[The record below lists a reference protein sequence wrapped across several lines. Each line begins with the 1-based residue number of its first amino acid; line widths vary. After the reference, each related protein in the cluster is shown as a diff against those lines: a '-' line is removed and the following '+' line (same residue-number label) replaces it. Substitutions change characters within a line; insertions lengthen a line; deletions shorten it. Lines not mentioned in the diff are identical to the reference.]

1 LAVNLEIVTP
11 VRKLDLV
18 EASEVVLPGSVGE
31 FGVLPGHKP
40 FLASLGTGVLSYKK
54 GGQTVALMISGG
66 LCEVLEDHVTV
77 LAEYA
82 QPATEI
88 DLERARRKI
97 GELEGTL
104 ARLQAGD
111 EQATDIATRLE
122 KHRARISAAMFR

>member
-1 LAVNLEIVTP
+1 MNLEIVTP
-11 VRKLDLV
+11 VRKLHDV
-18 EASEVVLPGSVGE
+18 EASEVVLPGAVGE

-40 FLASLGTGVLSYKK
+40 FLASLGTGVMTYRS
-54 GGQTVALMISGG
+54 GGQLHALMISGG
-66 LCEVLEDHVTV
+66 LCEVLEDRIAV

-88 DLERARRKI
+88 DIERARRKI

-111 EQATDIATRLE
+111 EQAPDLNARLE
-122 KHRARISAAMFR
+122 KHRARISAAVFK